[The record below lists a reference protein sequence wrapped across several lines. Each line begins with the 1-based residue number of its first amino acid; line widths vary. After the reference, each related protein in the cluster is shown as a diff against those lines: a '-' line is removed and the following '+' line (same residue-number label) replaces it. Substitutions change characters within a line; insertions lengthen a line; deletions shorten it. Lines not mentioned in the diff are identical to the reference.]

1 MKKYITLLIFTLTFF
16 SFIFSSG
23 CMEIFPKYQ
32 PTNEYDLTLERVKSN
47 HPILVY
53 QFRNDSSSGARFQ
66 YKEKFGSITTD
77 PYNAWVSEPGRL
89 VTRSLN
95 YALNSD
101 GKTPLYKVNGSID
114 TFEVDKEKKIFHFSG
129 FYSFIRPKR
138 TEDVRFSI
146 EIPIKKLTSEN
157 IALAAST
164 AVHSLAARIVSNTP
178 ITK

>member
-1 MKKYITLLIFTLTFF
+1 MKKYNTIFILIFTFF
-16 SFIFSSG
+16 SFIFITG
-23 CMEIFPKYQ
+23 CAGIFSKYH
-32 PTNEYDLTLERVKSN
+32 PTFEYDLTLNTVSKS

-66 YKEKFGSITTD
+66 YKEKFGSIVQD

-89 VTRSLN
+89 VTRGLN

-101 GKTPLYKVNGSID
+101 GNTPSYIVTGSID
-114 TFEVDKEKKIFHFSG
+114 TFEVDKVKSIFYFSG

-146 EIPIKKLTSEN
+146 EIPIKDLTPEN
-157 IALAAST
+157 IATAASK
-164 AVHSLAARIVSNTP
+164 AVRSLALRIISTTP
-178 ITK
+178 TSK